1 MNRFISIF
9 LMSLLA
15 AGLTNVNVQAQQQSQ
30 PQSHSNVSLDALLQ
44 QVKQG
49 RVRENKEN
57 AQREQEFRRDKAR
70 QQQMLEDAKKERA
83 ALEAKSAKMEA
94 EFDQNE
100 LAIADQQGLLN
111 KRLGS
116 LKELFGVLQQAAGD
130 ARGEFDSSLTNIQYP
145 DRGKFLTA
153 LAEKMGSSTK
163 LASIEEIE
171 RLWYELE
178 REMVESGK
186 IVKFKTKVVVAGG
199 DEVEKEVIRV
209 GVFNLISD
217 GKYLKYDPD
226 TGKVAELLRQPQER
240 YVDTAKA
247 LTKATSGLV
256 TFGLDPTRGQLLG
269 MLVEEP
275 TWYERATTQGGT
287 VGWIIIYLGGF
298 ALVIVLF
305 RLIQISLLTMS
316 VSRQRRNIAK
326 PSKGN
331 PLGRVLQVYYDNK
344 NIDVESLELKLGEAV
359 MKELPSIN
367 RFNAL
372 LKVIAVVSPLLGLL
386 GTVTGMIITFQ
397 MITLFG
403 TGDPKL
409 MAGGISQAL
418 VTTYLGLCVAIPT
431 VFVHALISGRSR
443 RIVEVIEEQAT
454 GLVAE
459 ASEKAHKPA

>member
-1 MNRFISIF
+1 MKRSIYI
-9 LMSLLA
+9 LLISLLA
-15 AGLTNVNVQAQQQSQ
+15 GGVFNINVQAQQQ
-30 PQSHSNVSLDALLQ
+30 PQAPSNVSLDALLK
-44 QVKQG
+44 QVQQG
-49 RVRENKEN
+49 RLNENKEN
-57 AQREQEFRRDKAR
+57 TQREQEFKRDQAR
-70 QQQMLEDAKKERA
+70 QQQLLSDAERDRA
-83 ALEAKSAKMEA
+83 ALEAQSAKMEA
-94 EFDQNE
+94 QFDQNE
-100 LAIADQQGLLN
+100 LAIAEQQDLLN

-130 ARGEFDSSLTNIQYP
+130 ARGEFDNSLTNIQYP

-163 LASIEEIE
+163 LAKIEEIE
-171 RLWYELE
+171 RLWYELQ

-186 IVKFKTKVVVAGG
+186 IVKFKTNVVVAGG
-199 DEVEKEVIRV
+199 DEVPKDVIRI
-209 GVFNLISD
+209 GLFNLVAE

-226 TGKVAELLRQPQER
+226 TAKVSELLRQPQER
-240 YVDTAKA
+240 FVDTAKA
-247 LTKATSGLV
+247 LTKAGSGMV
-256 TFGLDPTRGQLLG
+256 TLGLDPTRGQLLG
-269 MLVEEP
+269 MLVDEP

-287 VGWIIIYLGGF
+287 VGWIIIYLGMF
-298 ALVIVLF
+298 AAVIVIF
-305 RLIQISLLTMS
+305 RFIQISL
-316 VSRQRRNIAK
+316 VSMAVSNQRRNIQK

-359 MKELPSIN
+359 MKELPGVN

-418 VTTYLGLCVAIPT
+418 VTTYLGLDVAIPV
-431 VFVHALISGRSR
+431 VFLHAFIAGRSK
-443 RIVEVIEEQAT
+443 RIIEIIEEQAT

-459 ASEKAHKPA
+459 ASEKAHKSA